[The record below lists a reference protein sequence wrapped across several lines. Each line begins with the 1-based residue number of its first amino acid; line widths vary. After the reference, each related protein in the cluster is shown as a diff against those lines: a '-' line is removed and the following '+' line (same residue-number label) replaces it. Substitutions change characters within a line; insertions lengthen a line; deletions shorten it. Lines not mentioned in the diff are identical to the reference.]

1 MKTTKKPLA
10 QYASSHNDEEDSIE
24 QSPLS
29 KSGNPFMVF
38 LNEYRQHL
46 SERGFQNLA
55 GNRIAQMAG
64 ENWRQ
69 MSAEDKASYISYAQ
83 KNKSLNDAMAGGR
96 RTRRSRRQRNTR
108 SPLRRTRRGRRS
120 AGASMR
126 RRVRARPRRA

>member
-1 MKTTKKPLA
+1 MKRANKPLA
-10 QYASSHNDEEDSIE
+10 QHAPSHNDEEDSFE

-46 SERGFQNLA
+46 SERGYQNLP
-55 GNRIAQMAG
+55 GNQIAEMAG

-69 MSAEDKASYISYAQ
+69 MSADDKASYVLSAR
-83 KNKSLNDAMAGGR
+83 KNKSLNDAMAVGR